1 MTSISTQEGLRRG
14 SGSLGWGW
22 GLAGR
27 ESAWGPGGQP
37 DAAMTSGV
45 AGAGEGLHPFKKGT
59 FRLLTMRLKI
69 VSPKENLG
77 WGWQLEAS

>member
-1 MTSISTQEGLRRG
+1 MAREREPGVGVGARREGASMGSRRPAR
-14 SGSLGWGW
+14 LG
-22 GLAGR
+22 
-27 ESAWGPGGQP
+27 